1 MEIILKED
9 VKGVGYKN
17 DIVDVRPGY
26 GRNFLIPRGLAIE
39 ATPSAKKTVAED
51 IKQAAHKAEKIKT
64 EAINTAAK
72 LAGLTI
78 ELKAKVGETGKIFG
92 AVTTLQISDA
102 LKDKGFSIDRKRIN
116 FKGEV
121 KEVGQYVAV
130 IDLHKEVKQ
139 ELKFSV
145 LAE

>member
-26 GRNFLIPRGLAIE
+26 GRNFLIPRGFAIE

-64 EAINTAAK
+64 EAINIAAK
-72 LAGLTI
+72 LATMTV
-78 ELKAKVGETGKIFG
+78 ELKAKVGDTGKIFG

-102 LKDKGFSIDRKRIN
+102 LKDKGFAIDRKRIS

-121 KEVGQYVAV
+121 KEVGQYVALV
-130 IDLHKEVKQ
+130 DLHKEVKQ
-139 ELKFSV
+139 EVKFAVS
-145 LAE
+145 AE

>member
-26 GRNFLIPRGLAIE
+26 GRNFLIPRGFAIE

-64 EAINTAAK
+64 EAINIAAK
-72 LAGLTI
+72 LATMTV
-78 ELKAKVGETGKIFG
+78 ELKAKVGDTGKIFG

-102 LKDKGFSIDRKRIN
+102 LKDKGFAIDRKRIS

-121 KEVGQYVAV
+121 KEVGQYVALV
-130 IDLHKEVKQ
+130 DLHKEVKQ
-139 ELKFSV
+139 EVKFSV
-145 LAE
+145 SAE

>member
-9 VKGVGYKN
+9 IKGVGYKN

-26 GRNFLIPRGLAIE
+26 GRNFLIPRGFAIE

-64 EAINTAAK
+64 EAINIAAK
-72 LAGLTI
+72 LATMTV
-78 ELKAKVGETGKIFG
+78 ELKAKVGDTGKIFG

-102 LKDKGFSIDRKRIN
+102 LKDKGFAIDRKRIS

-121 KEVGQYVAV
+121 KEVGQYVALV
-130 IDLHKEVKQ
+130 DLHKEVKQ
-139 ELKFSV
+139 EVKFSV
-145 LAE
+145 SAE